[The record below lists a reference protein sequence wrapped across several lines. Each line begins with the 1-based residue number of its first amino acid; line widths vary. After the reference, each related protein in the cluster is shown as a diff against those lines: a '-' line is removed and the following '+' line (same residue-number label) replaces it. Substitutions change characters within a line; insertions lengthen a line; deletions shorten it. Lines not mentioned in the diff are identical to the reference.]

1 LTTISKKNQKK
12 FNHPLSL
19 PVETLYTRFGSEEEI
34 IGTPEAVGG
43 TPERRDAGPPIPEE
57 DIKVTT
63 EWRVQSQSVDAEAVA
78 REKRER
84 EMGFHA
90 R

>member
-1 LTTISKKNQKK
+1 MTTISTKNQK

-34 IGTPEAVGG
+34 IGTPEGPAG
-43 TPERRDAGPPIPEE
+43 TPQRRDAGRPIPEE

-63 EWRVQSQSVDAEAVA
+63 EWHVQSQSADAEAVA
-78 REKRER
+78 REKREK
-84 EMGFHA
+84 EMGFNA